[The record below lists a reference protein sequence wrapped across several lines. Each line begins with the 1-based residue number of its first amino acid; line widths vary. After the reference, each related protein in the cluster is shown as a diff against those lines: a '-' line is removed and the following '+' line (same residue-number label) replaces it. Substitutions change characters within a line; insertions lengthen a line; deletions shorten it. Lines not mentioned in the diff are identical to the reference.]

1 MTFTEQT
8 LPYANNHLQPV
19 ISAET
24 VDFHFGKHQ
33 ATYAAKLQELIT
45 GTPFENMDLISIIK
59 ETYGNKEKTAIYNNA
74 AQLWNHIFY
83 WDGLRAE
90 EDDNAL
96 PDGDFKQLVLATFG
110 SEDNMK
116 EELIKAAIGVFGSGW
131 AWLAFDKKQ
140 NTLAVVKTQNADNP
154 LVTDMVPLFTI
165 DVWEHAYYIDYRNRR
180 ADYARNLVCKSAD
193 WGTVQERYLS
203 ALQKK

>member
-1 MTFTEQT
+1 MSFTDQT
-8 LPYANNHLQPV
+8 LPYASNHLQPV

-24 VDFHFGKHQ
+24 VEFHFGKHQ

-45 GTPFENMDLISIIK
+45 DTSFENMDLISIIK
-59 ETYGNKEKTAIYNNA
+59 ETYGNKEKIAVYNNA

-83 WDGLRAE
+83 WDGLKAE
-90 EDDNAL
+90 GASDTL

-116 EELIKAAIGVFGSGW
+116 EELIKAAVGVFGSGW

-140 NTLAVVKTQNADNP
+140 DTLLIVKSQNADNP
-154 LVTDMVPLFTI
+154 LVMDLVPLFTI

-180 ADYARNLVCKSAD
+180 ADYARNLVYKLTD
-193 WGTVQERYLS
+193 WNAVQERYLA
-203 ALQKK
+203 ALEKM